1 MSFQSVCLCVCGFV
15 WSLGSIFIFISCLQ
29 TPILLAQTKRQAL
42 ACACVKHQLARFD
55 QAMRSLGRERG
66 GEKRKVTLTGVVL
79 AFEEEKKRECC
90 PLSPVQPVYFGY
102 LGVVQTEII
111 LLQIYYECT
120 FFFQQW
126 QCSGAR
132 ARLTSNQPARRT
144 VRQKKRKTTGEN
156 LTVWRK
162 VVNRPSH
169 THIIVHWIKSNQSPF
184 TGLCRRLDGSPAAA
198 CGA

>member
-1 MSFQSVCLCVCGFV
+1 MCVCGFV
-15 WSLGSIFIFISCLQ
+15 WSLGSIFISISCLQ

-55 QAMRSLGRERG
+55 QAMRSLVRERER
-66 GEKRKVTLTGVVL
+66 EK
-79 AFEEEKKRECC
+79 EKSHIDWGCFSIWRRERERERECC

-120 FFFQQW
+120 IFFQQW

-169 THIIVHWIKSNQSPF
+169 THIIVHWIKSNKSPF
-184 TGLCRRLDGSPAAA
+184 TGLCRRLGSSPAVA